1 MQYIPQITLTHLAV
15 LYPAEMGYEAIG
27 EIVAKNW
34 FFLGINSLYDH

>member
-27 EIVAKNW
+27 EISGKLLQKTG
-34 FFLGINSLYDH
+34 FFLE